1 MNNKTEKKEICPRC
15 LANDRECDEIKKIL
29 DNPPPI
35 SKNLVE
41 AFKKYGAETTTPKP
55 NGWEE
60 EFDKLTDTSSCP
72 DGGCKE
78 ANEWLKNNKTLYSD
92 EVYGEP
98 MFDLDEDKI
107 KAFIRQA
114 VTKAED
120 NMRKRCVE
128 ALPKDTSDYIEEL
141 GLTIENPS
149 KKEFLYQA
157 TQNINNLDKE

>member
-1 MNNKTEKKEICPRC
+1 MTKVN
-15 LANDRECDEIKKIL
+15 REDVSFCQSCYCSTHTIDGKCGKC
-29 DNPPPI
+29 
-35 SKNLVE
+35 
-41 AFKKYGAETTTPKP
+41 GATKVNRE
-55 NGWEE
+55 WEE

-72 DGGCKE
+72 DGGCTE

-114 VTKAED
+114 VTQAED

-128 ALPKDTSDYIEEL
+128 ALPKKLVVVDKYDRPFVEGFNQAID
-141 GLTIENPS
+141 
-149 KKEFLYQA
+149 KA
-157 TQNINNLDKE
+157 TQNINNLDKEDERHTK